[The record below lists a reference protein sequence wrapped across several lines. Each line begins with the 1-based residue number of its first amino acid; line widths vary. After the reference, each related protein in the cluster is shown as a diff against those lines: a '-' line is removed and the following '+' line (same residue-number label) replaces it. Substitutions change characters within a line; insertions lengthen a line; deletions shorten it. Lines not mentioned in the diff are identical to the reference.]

1 MQLMV
6 IKRDGSRREPFER
19 VKLRDGLAKACA
31 KRPVSEEEIEDMVR
45 EIEAEL
51 RERWRHEVSSER
63 VGEMA
68 LMRLQGMD
76 MVSYVRFASVF
87 RRYTDVDQFS
97 SEASRLKERSTSRSR
112 GSGVNMVYQ
121 KKFAESA

>member
-1 MQLMV
+1 MV
-6 IKRDGSRREPFER
+6 
-19 VKLRDGLAKACA
+19 
-31 KRPVSEEEIEDMVR
+31 EEM
-45 EIEAEL
+45 EAEL

-87 RRYTDVDQFS
+87 RRYTDVEQFS